1 MDNLSEKIDRAV
13 RRIKSLGGDKIRFI
27 ILYGSACE
35 GRRKE
40 DSDID
45 ICVYYDGADASEFR
59 LSVLSDLFDDVFDI
73 KIFQQLSLP
82 LRMEVLKGRVLYA
95 DDTPFMYDK
104 AYETIKEFESFK
116 RRYYDYL
123 GIESIA

>member
-1 MDNLSEKIDRAV
+1 MDSLSDKIERAV
-13 RRIKSLGGDKIRFI
+13 RRIRSLGGEKVRFI
-27 ILYGSACE
+27 ILYGSACI
-35 GRRKE
+35 GQMKE

-59 LSVLSDLFDDVFDI
+59 LNILSDLFDDVYDV
-73 KIFQQLSLP
+73 KIFQQLPLP
-82 LRMEVLKGRVLYA
+82 LRMQVLKGRILYE
-95 DDTPFMYDK
+95 DDTPFLYDK